1 MKMKVQSIGAAVAI
15 FALGAVAGH
24 AMSSSYKVSDAA
36 IIAQISPFE
45 LTMKAGNLPVQTA
58 DAI

>member
-15 FALGAVAGH
+15 FALGAIAGH
-24 AMSSSYKVSDAA
+24 AVTSSYKVSDAA

-45 LTMKAGNLPVQTA
+45 LTMQAANLPVQTA
-58 DAI
+58 DAF

>member
-1 MKMKVQSIGAAVAI
+1 MKMKVQSIGTAVAI

-24 AMSSSYKVSDAA
+24 AMTSSYRVSDAA
-36 IIAQISPFE
+36 IIAQISPLE
-45 LTMKAGNLPVQTA
+45 LTIKAVNLPVQTA

>member
-1 MKMKVQSIGAAVAI
+1 MKIKLQSIGAAIAI

-24 AMSSSYKVSDAA
+24 AMTLSYKVSDAA
-36 IIAQISPFE
+36 IIAQISSFE
-45 LTMKAGNLPVQTA
+45 LTMKAANLPLQIA

>member
-1 MKMKVQSIGAAVAI
+1 MIMKVQGIGAAVAI

-24 AMSSSYKVSDAA
+24 TMTSSYTVSDAA

-45 LTMKAGNLPVQTA
+45 LTMKATNLPVQTA
-58 DAI
+58 NAI

>member
-1 MKMKVQSIGAAVAI
+1 MKTKVQGIGAAVAI

-24 AMSSSYKVSDAA
+24 AMTSSYAVSDAA

-45 LTMKAGNLPVQTA
+45 LTIKAVNLPVQTA

>member
-1 MKMKVQSIGAAVAI
+1 MKIKAQGISAAVAL
-15 FALGAVAGH
+15 FVLGAVAGH
-24 AMSSSYKVSDAA
+24 AMTSSYKASDAA

-45 LTMKAGNLPVQTA
+45 LTMRAGNLPMQTA

>member
-1 MKMKVQSIGAAVAI
+1 MKVQSIGTAVAI

-24 AMSSSYKVSDAA
+24 AMTSSYKVRDTA

-45 LTMKAGNLPVQTA
+45 LTMKAANLPVQTA

>member
-1 MKMKVQSIGAAVAI
+1 MKMKMQNIGAAVAI

-24 AMSSSYKVSDAA
+24 VVTSSYTVSDAA

-45 LTMKAGNLPVQTA
+45 LTMKATNLPVQTA
-58 DAI
+58 NAI